1 MGNENDGFVMVKM
14 MDLEP
19 GSLVRTWNG
28 QVFTAAY
35 FDFYPGGE
43 VAIKDGFGRE
53 RIRYHINQYIE
64 VKHG

>member
-1 MGNENDGFVMVKM
+1 MVNETDGFRLVRMENLM
-14 MDLEP
+14 P
-19 GSLVRTWNG
+19 GTLVRTWNG

-64 VKHG
+64 AKQ